1 MDTLRTLLVQSDLR
15 WNDPSANRERIGRT
29 IESHAGRFDLA
40 VLPETFTTGFLGDEG
55 ADDEGMDGPT
65 VSWMRETARAQGGLV
80 AGSLVIADNGHRYNR
95 FLVVGPDGVVA
106 HYDKRHL
113 FSYGGE
119 DDHYT
124 AGSDR
129 VVFRLGDWRINLQL
143 CYDLRFPAWCRNRN
157 DYDLMLLVANWPARR
172 IHHWSSLLEAR
183 AIENQAYVIGLN
195 RVGRDGKGLDY
206 PGCSAV
212 HGPMG
217 ETVIR
222 LGDEETVRSVDLSLS
237 AVRTA
242 RERFP
247 FQADA
252 DAFELL

>member
-1 MDTLRTLLVQSDLR
+1 MDTLRTLLVQADLH
-15 WNDPSANRERIGRT
+15 WNDPVANRDRIGRT
-29 IESHAGRFDLA
+29 LAEQAGSFDLA

-55 ADDEGMDGPT
+55 AEDEGMDGPT
-65 VSWMRETARAQGGLV
+65 VAWMRATARDCGGLV
-80 AGSLVIADNGHRYNR
+80 AGSLVIAEDGHRYNR
-95 FLVVGPDGVVA
+95 FLVTGPAGVVA
-106 HYDKRHL
+106 QYDKRHL

-124 AGSDR
+124 AGSER
-129 VVFRLGDWRINLQL
+129 VVFRLGEWRINLQL
-143 CYDLRFPAWCRNRN
+143 CYDLRFPVWCRNRN
-157 DYDLMLLVANWPARR
+157 DYELMLLVANWPARR

-183 AIENQAYVIGLN
+183 AIENQAYVVGVN

-217 ETVIR
+217 ETVVR
-222 LGDEETVRSVDLSLS
+222 LGDGETAQRVDLSLA
-237 AVRTA
+237 AVRAA

-252 DAFELL
+252 DSFDLR

>member
-1 MDTLRTLLVQSDLR
+1 MDTLRTLLVQADLC
-15 WNDPSANRERIGRT
+15 WNDPPANRDRIGQ
-29 IESHAGRFDLA
+29 IIAAHAGSFDLA

-55 ADDEGMDGPT
+55 VEDEGMDGPT
-65 VSWMRETARAQGGLV
+65 VAWMRDAARAHGGLV
-80 AGSLVIADNGHRYNR
+80 AGSLVIAENGRRYNR
-95 FLVVGPDGVVA
+95 FLVVGAEGVLA
-106 HYDKRHL
+106 QYDKRHL

-124 AGSDR
+124 AGKER
-129 VVFRLGDWRINLQL
+129 VVFRLGDWRVNLQL
-143 CYDLRFPAWCRNRN
+143 CYDLRFPVWCRNRG
-157 DYDLMLLVANWPARR
+157 DYDLVLLVANWPARR

-183 AIENQAYVIGLN
+183 AIENQAYVVGVN

-206 PGCSAV
+206 PGCSVV

-217 ETVIR
+217 EKVLR
-222 LGDEETVRSVDLSLS
+222 LGDEETAQRVDLSLS
-237 AVRTA
+237 AVHAA

-252 DAFELL
+252 DSFDLR